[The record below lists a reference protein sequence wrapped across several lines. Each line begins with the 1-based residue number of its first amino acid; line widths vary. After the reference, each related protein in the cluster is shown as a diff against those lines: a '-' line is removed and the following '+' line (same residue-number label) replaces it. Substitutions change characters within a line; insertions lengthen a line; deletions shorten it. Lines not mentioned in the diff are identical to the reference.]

1 MNNRLIKIYKEQFK
15 ANPEKYFMSPCRI
28 NLIGEHTD
36 YNAGLVLPAA
46 ISKYLSAVV
55 GKRKDNKIHL
65 KSLNKFADVEV
76 DLDNI
81 SNSPENNW
89 GNYPLGIFA
98 TLQKRGYKLPFGL
111 NIIYSSKVPIAS
123 GLSSSASMLD
133 LTAFFASV
141 MYNIPLK
148 DDEIA
153 LLAHQSEKEF
163 NGLQCG
169 IMDEFAI
176 ALGKKDK
183 CIFLDCGTNKYTY
196 EDVDFKDL
204 SLVVIVSN
212 VRRALIASP
221 YNQRVKECN
230 ESLEIL
236 KKRFDIESLSDLN
249 VSDLKECERLL
260 NNDILFKRVR
270 HVVTENQRVRDFVSA
285 SKNGNVEEMCKLL
298 NKSHE
303 SLRDDYE
310 VTGEYL
316 DYLHEI
322 SLKYGAFAE
331 RMTGAGFG
339 GSSIAVIKKEDFA
352 FFKEKIIQDFY
363 LKYKIKPL
371 LFLADICDGLVV
383 KDIYRSKK

>member
-1 MNNRLIKIYKEQFK
+1 MNNRLVDLYKKQFK

-46 ISKYLSAVV
+46 ISKYIHAVV

-65 KSLNKFADVEV
+65 KSLNKLGDIEV
-76 DLDNI
+76 SLDNI
-81 SNSPENNW
+81 SNTPENNW

-111 NIIYSSKVPIAS
+111 NIIYSSNVPIAS

-133 LTAFFASV
+133 LTAFIASK
-141 MYNIPLK
+141 MYNIPLQN
-148 DDEIA
+148 DEIA
-153 LLAHQSEKEF
+153 LLAHQSETEF

-176 ALGKKDK
+176 ALGKKGK
-183 CIFLDCGTNKYTY
+183 SIFLDCSTNKFTY
-196 EDVDFKDL
+196 EDVSFKDL

-212 VRRALIASP
+212 VKRALIASP
-221 YNQRVKECN
+221 YNQRVAECN
-230 ESLEIL
+230 EALTIL
-236 KKRFDIESLSDLN
+236 KKRFNIQSLSDLS
-249 VSDLKECERLL
+249 VSDLEECKKLL
-260 NNDILFKRVR
+260 CNNVLYRRVK
-270 HVVTENQRVRDFVSA
+270 HVVTENQRVRDFIDA
-285 SKNGNVEEMCKLL
+285 SKNENVELMCDLL

-316 DYLHEI
+316 DFLHDI
-322 SLKYGAFAE
+322 SLKYGALAE

-339 GSSIAVIKKEDFA
+339 GSSIAVIKKEDFDD
-352 FFKEKIIQDFY
+352 FKEKVIKDFY
-363 LKYKIKPL
+363 LKYRIKPL
-371 LFLADICDGLVV
+371 IFLADICDGLVV
-383 KDIYRSKK
+383 KDIINKKK

>member
-1 MNNRLIKIYKEQFK
+1 MNNRLIDLYKKEFK
-15 ANPEKYFMSPCRI
+15 SNPEKYFMSPCRI

-46 ISKYLSAVV
+46 ISKYIHAVV
-55 GKRKDNKIHL
+55 GKRNDKKIHL
-65 KSLNKFADVEV
+65 KSLNKLGDVEV
-76 DLDNI
+76 DLDKV
-81 SNSPENNW
+81 SNSPENKW

-111 NIIYSSKVPIAS
+111 NIIYSSNVPIAS

-133 LTAFFASV
+133 LTAFIASV
-141 MYNIPLK
+141 MYNIPLPN
-148 DDEIA
+148 DEIA
-153 LLAHQSEKEF
+153 LLAHQSETEF

-176 ALGKKDK
+176 ALGKKNK
-183 CIFLDCGTNKYTY
+183 CIFLDCGTNKFTY

-212 VRRALIASP
+212 VKRALIASP
-221 YNQRVKECN
+221 YNQRVAECN
-230 ESLEIL
+230 KSLDIL
-236 KKRFDIESLSDLN
+236 KKHFSIKSLSDLK
-249 VSDLKECERLL
+249 VSDLDECKKLL
-260 NNDILFKRVR
+260 SNDFLYRRTK
-270 HVVTENQRVRDFVSA
+270 HVVSENQRVKDFIEA
-285 SKNGNVEEMCKLL
+285 SKVGNVEKMCDLL

-316 DYLHEI
+316 DYLHDI
-322 SLKYGAFAE
+322 SLKYGAYAE

-339 GSSIAVIKKEDFA
+339 GSSIAVIKKGDFEVFRQEIINA
-352 FFKEKIIQDFY
+352 FY
-363 LKYKIKPL
+363 SKYRIKPL
-371 LFLADICDGLVV
+371 VFLADICDGLMV
-383 KDIYRSKK
+383 KDIKVNKK